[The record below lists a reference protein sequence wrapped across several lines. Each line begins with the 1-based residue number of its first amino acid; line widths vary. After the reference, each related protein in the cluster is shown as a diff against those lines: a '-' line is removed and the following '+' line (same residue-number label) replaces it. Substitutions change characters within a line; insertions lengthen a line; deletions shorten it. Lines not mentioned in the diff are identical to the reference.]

1 MNQKKEE
8 NVSGGSNGKFLKNP
22 RITINV
28 NNTNDINEPYANRD
42 AQTTKTALGTRNMQV
57 SSTKSRDNKNFV
69 VQLKQTITPNSGIS
83 TKGAKKA
90 PQL

>member
-1 MNQKKEE
+1 MIQKNEGT
-8 NVSGGSNGKFLKNP
+8 SGGSNVKSLKNP

-28 NNTNDINEPYANRD
+28 NNATDIKEPYVNREVM
-42 AQTTKTALGTRNMQV
+42 TTKTALGTRDIQI

-69 VQLKQTITPNSGIS
+69 VQLKSAITPNSGIS
-83 TKGAKKA
+83 TKIGKKA